1 MGKDKTMRR
10 NHNDGSLIG
19 GLLVLAVVVFALIGI
34 AWVLA
39 NYPIWFFVGV
49 VLFIVWWKWYFRGL

>member
-1 MGKDKTMRR
+1 MYTRRR
-10 NHNDGSLIG
+10 NYNDGSLIG

-39 NYPIWFFVGV
+39 NYPIWFFIGV
-49 VLFIVWWKWYFRGL
+49 AAFIGWWKWYFRGL